1 MTQSTLVMAKPHKVE
16 EPAAPYLAAKTPAPK
31 TPAPV
36 QPAVRVASLEEV
48 RKNNAKLMQVHRKVL
63 QKLAQ

>member
-1 MTQSTLVMAKPHKVE
+1 MAKPHKVE
-16 EPAAPYLAAKTPAPK
+16 EPAAPYTASAKKQVRATAP
-31 TPAPV
+31 
-36 QPAVRVASLEEV
+36 QPAVRLADLQDV

>member
-1 MTQSTLVMAKPHKVE
+1 MAKTHKVE
-16 EPAAPYLAAKTPAPK
+16 EPAAPYGVAPK
-31 TPAPV
+31 PPARPTAA